1 MNRPWLRQ
9 LASVLIAALVGAL
22 VAGGTIFLV
31 AREMLGPE
39 AMRSIVKAAL
49 MADPKM
55 IGEAMDAAERQE
67 REKLDAARG
76 QAILMLAS
84 RIYENPGTPAFG
96 KPDASVTIVE
106 FFDYRCPYCKRVMP
120 ELQALMASDPDIRIV
135 YKEFPILSPESLF
148 AAKAALAAHQQGK
161 YQPMHDALM
170 GLKSN
175 LDNATV
181 LRVASELGLDV
192 AKLQQD
198 MESPAVAEELRS
210 VHELATALAID
221 GTPAFLF
228 EHQYVGGAISA
239 DEMRQIVAK
248 LREG

>member
-1 MNRPWLRQ
+1 MNRSWLRQ
-9 LASVLIAALVGAL
+9 LATILLAALVGAL

-39 AMRSIVKAAL
+39 AMRAVVKAAL

-55 IGEAMDAAERQE
+55 ISEAMSEAERME
-67 REKLDAARG
+67 REKVDAART

-84 RIYENPGTPAFG
+84 RIYDNPGSPSFG
-96 KPDASVTIVE
+96 KVDASVTIVE
-106 FFDYRCPYCKRVMP
+106 FFDYRCPYCKRVTP
-120 ELQALMASDPDIRIV
+120 ELRALMADDPDIRLV

-148 AAKAALAAHQQGK
+148 AAKAALAAHRQGK
-161 YQPMHDALM
+161 YEPMHDALM

-181 LRVASELGLDV
+181 LQVAGELGLDL

-198 MESPAVAEELRS
+198 MESPAVMDEIRS

-228 EHQYVGGAISA
+228 ESRYVGGAISA
-239 DEMRQIVAK
+239 DEMREIIAK